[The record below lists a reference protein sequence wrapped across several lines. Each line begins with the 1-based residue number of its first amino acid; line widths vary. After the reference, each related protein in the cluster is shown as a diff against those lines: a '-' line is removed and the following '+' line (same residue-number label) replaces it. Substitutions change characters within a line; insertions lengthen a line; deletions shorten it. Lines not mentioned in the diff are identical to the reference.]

1 MTNYIWVIVLIVW
14 IICMLI
20 AASFGMKEDLKD
32 KKNDSSY
39 NLKAAKNFL
48 SGGIIF
54 IVAGIIMLFFTKLVP
69 KFSKVG
75 IQFIA
80 QGIIFL
86 LGSWFQQY
94 KGKTEKTSDDRILEE

>member
-1 MTNYIWVIVLIVW
+1 MNKYLKYIITAILFIAAAVSFVLFEILKISIVNDVVTNILLTRAIYHTIIVLLIVW

-48 SGGIIF
+48 IGGIVF
-54 IVAGIIMLFFTKLVP
+54 IVAGIIMLFFTK
-69 KFSKVG
+69 
-75 IQFIA
+75 
-80 QGIIFL
+80 
-86 LGSWFQQY
+86 
-94 KGKTEKTSDDRILEE
+94 